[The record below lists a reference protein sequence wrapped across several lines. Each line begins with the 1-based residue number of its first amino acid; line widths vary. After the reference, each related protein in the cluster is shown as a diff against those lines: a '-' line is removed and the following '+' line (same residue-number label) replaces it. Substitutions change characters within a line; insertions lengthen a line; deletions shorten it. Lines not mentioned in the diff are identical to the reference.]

1 MTLYISIYRY
11 IDNEE
16 PQNLFIPPFFF
27 FKKSSIISYYILLVI
42 ILYIISYY
50 IKGYTLSMGNK
61 IDIVV
66 V

>member
-1 MTLYISIYRY
+1 MTLYIDIYRY

-16 PQNLFIPPFFF
+16 PQNLFIPHPFFQ
-27 FKKSSIISYYILLVI
+27 KSSV
-42 ILYIISYY
+42 ISYY